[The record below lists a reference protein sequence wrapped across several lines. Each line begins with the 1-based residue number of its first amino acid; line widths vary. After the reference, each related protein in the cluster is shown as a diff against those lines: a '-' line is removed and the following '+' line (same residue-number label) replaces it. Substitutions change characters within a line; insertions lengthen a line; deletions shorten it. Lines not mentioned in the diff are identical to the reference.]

1 MCMDLYKG
9 MSSSWDWI
17 TIQNMRA
24 NEVVPYPSWHLL
36 AQS

>member
-1 MCMDLYKG
+1 MCIDLYKG

-17 TIQNMRA
+17 SAQNMRA
-24 NEVVPYPSWHLL
+24 NEVVLYPSWHLP